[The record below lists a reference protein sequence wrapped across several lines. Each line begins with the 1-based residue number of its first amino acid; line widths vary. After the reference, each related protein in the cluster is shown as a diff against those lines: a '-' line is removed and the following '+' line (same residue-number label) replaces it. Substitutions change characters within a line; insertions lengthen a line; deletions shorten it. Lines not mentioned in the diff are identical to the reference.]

1 MPINEY
7 TNAEQELFDNY
18 SGEEKAPVS
27 GPSSVLAKDQI
38 VEYAPEQAP
47 KYDFQKGPVRP
58 KISPLESGTRG
69 AIDAGTMN
77 YGDELYG
84 AASALGGKD
93 PEEEA
98 AYQRYMNQEAYSQNP
113 GNYLTGSVAGSM
125 ALNAIPYVGA
135 AANSGRLM
143 RGAVG
148 AGKGAVEGF
157 GSGDDLQS
165 RVSNAL
171 TGGVV
176 GGLTAGLGEPI
187 VRGSIEALTPTPTG
201 MFDRARYRA
210 VKAVT
215 GSNRDAQA
223 KDMMADY
230 PFHGEQLLKPTEE
243 LGGKAVIQFG
253 NKPETTAQLAEQA
266 RAGVGAKMG
275 EAVQAIDQN
284 IPFMLKET
292 KTSLTQKLQDLPR
305 KLGLPQA
312 EGKIGSADRNE
323 IEALSAQVANATSI
337 EDLTKIKNR
346 IKFDPSKEQPS
357 LAATK
362 QAMRDTIND
371 GIKEATEN
379 SKDLMGKGL
388 EPQKD
393 LLANYLEN
401 AKKYRAYKPASELLG
416 KQVTSERLGN
426 NVSPAGIG
434 TIKSATLAAL
444 NFIGLQRGNSA
455 MAVSYNNLAKVLDA
469 FPEPMK
475 KFYPM
480 LLEAS
485 KRGGT
490 SLAVTH
496 AALLNKNPEYK
507 QMIEEGGGE

>member
-1 MPINEY
+1 LE
-7 TNAEQELFDNY
+7 
-18 SGEEKAPVS
+18 
-27 GPSSVLAKDQI
+27 KDQI

-58 KISPLESGTRG
+58 RISPLESGTRG
-69 AIDAGTMN
+69 AIDAATMN

-84 AASALGGKD
+84 SAFSLPGGKD

-125 ALNAIPYVGA
+125 GINAIPIMGPAVTA
-135 AANSGRLM
+135 GRLM
-143 RGAVG
+143 RGGVA

-165 RVSNAL
+165 RVSNAI
-171 TGGVV
+171 TGATV
-176 GGLTAGLGEPI
+176 GGLAGAVGEPI

-215 GSNRDAQA
+215 GGSRDARA

-230 PFHGEQLLKPTEE
+230 PFHGEQLLKPTDE

-253 NKPETTAQLAEQA
+253 NKPETTAKLAEQA
-266 RAGVGAKMG
+266 RAGVGEKMG
-275 EAVQAIDQN
+275 EAVKAIDEN
-284 IPFMLKET
+284 IPFMLQET
-292 KTSLTQKLQDLPR
+292 KKSLTQKLQALPR

-312 EGKIGSADRNE
+312 EGKIGSADKKSINDL
-323 IEALSAQVANATSI
+323 IEQIGSAPSI
-337 EDLTKIKNR
+337 EDLGKIR
-346 IKFDPSKEQPS
+346 SAIPFEPTPEYPASGS
-357 LAATK
+357 TL
-362 QAMRDTIND
+362 QAMRRTIND
-371 GIKEATEN
+371 AIKEATEN

-393 LLANYLEN
+393 LLTDYLEN
-401 AKKYRAYKPASELLG
+401 AKKYRAFKPASKLLSQ
-416 KQVTSERLGN
+416 QVTNEKLGN
-426 NVSPAGIG
+426 NATPAGIG
-434 TIKSATLAAL
+434 TIKSATLAVL
-444 NFIGLQRGNSA
+444 NKLGLERGNSA
-455 MAVSYNNLAKVLDA
+455 MAVSYNSLAKALDA

>member
-1 MPINEY
+1 MPINKF
-7 TNAEQELFDNY
+7 TSSELEELDNY
-18 SGEEKAPVS
+18 SGEENAPVS
-27 GPSSVLAKDQI
+27 GPSSI
-38 VEYAPEQAP
+38 PEQAP

-58 KISPLESGTRG
+58 RISPLESGTRG
-69 AIDAGTMN
+69 AIDAATMN

-84 AASALGGKD
+84 SAFSLPGGKD

-125 ALNAIPYVGA
+125 GINAIPIMGPAVTA
-135 AANSGRLM
+135 GRLM
-143 RGAVG
+143 RGIVAG
-148 AGKGAVEGF
+148 GKGAVEGF

-165 RVSNAL
+165 RVSNAI
-171 TGGVV
+171 TGATV
-176 GGLTAGLGEPI
+176 GGLAGAVGEPI

-201 MFDRARYRA
+201 MFDRAKYRA

-215 GSNRDAQA
+215 GGSRDARA

-230 PFHGEQLLKPTEE
+230 PFYGEQLLKPTDE

-266 RAGVGAKMG
+266 RVGVGAKMG
-275 EAVQAIDQN
+275 EAVQAIDKN
-284 IPFMLKET
+284 IPFMLEET
-292 KTSLTQKLQDLPR
+292 KTSLTQKLQALPR

-312 EGKIGSADRNE
+312 QGDIGKSDRE
-323 IEALSAQVANATSI
+323 SIAALSAQIENATSI
-337 EDLTKIKNR
+337 EDLTRIRNR

-371 GIKEATEN
+371 GIKEATEK
-379 SKDLMGKGL
+379 SKDLMGKGF

-393 LLANYLEN
+393 LLTDYLEN
-401 AKKYRAYKPASELLG
+401 AKKYRAFKPASKLLSQ
-416 KQVTSERLGN
+416 QVTNEKLGN
-426 NVSPAGIG
+426 NVTTAGIG
-434 TIKSATLAAL
+434 TIKSATLAVL
-444 NFIGLQRGNSA
+444 NKLGLERGNSA
-455 MAVSYNNLAKVLDA
+455 MAVSYNNLAKALDA

-507 QMIEEGGGE
+507 QMIEEGENE